1 MKIEYGKTL
10 SERENTAVACVAAE
24 TGLLFDT
31 ARVLFYRGIDTP
43 EKALKFLKP
52 SKRNFA
58 NPFLLSGMS
67 DAVERITYAENH
79 GESVLIFGDY
89 DADGVS
95 ATAVLKNCLEKF
107 GLSPR
112 FTVPEREEGYGLN
125 LEKIKKM
132 NDESPVNLLITVD
145 CGISDAETVEKI
157 KELGIDVIVTDHHE
171 PPVVLPDCVCIN
183 PKIAGQKYPFNGLC
197 GAGVAYKLGYALIGA
212 AADEQLDLV
221 ALATVAD
228 SMDLIDENRDI
239 VFEGLKI
246 FNSSKIR
253 PALKNLLSGGTK
265 KITAQTLA
273 FQIAPRV
280 NAGGRMGDALS
291 AIKLFT
297 STDKNEIFDL
307 SVKLN
312 EYNISRQTECDV
324 LYKEARAII
333 SEKRLYNDPAIL
345 VYDEKWKTGF
355 IGIVAARLVE
365 DFSRPVIVFAGADGF
380 LKGSA
385 RSYGEVNIYEAISAA
400 AEFTKGFGGHAQAAG
415 VSVEKEK
422 FGEFKARVCEYVSAR
437 GVTDAE
443 KTERVC
449 WRITEPFTV
458 RFAKELELLEPYG
471 CANPKP
477 LFTVRTESADF
488 KPLKKGSPHYSF
500 KTEYI
505 EILDFNG
512 ENDLPA
518 MTLPA
523 VKEVVFEP
531 NYSTFNGR
539 ESVKGFF
546 KFAVIG
552 EAGEKADLCAFRRQV
567 ISLKNDF
574 SSVGVTDEKI
584 NAGYGTLYAACGE
597 VEKSLLP
604 EGVKSYRANSAERA
618 GKNCLV
624 VAPEKV
630 AEDYNRVVYV
640 HLPLSAVCTEKPVF
654 VLAAATPPN
663 FAARLDLSRS
673 AFAEV
678 YSEMIS
684 LCGTEFCDSVRLYEK
699 SGKNVDEYEF
709 VLAAEVF
716 TELGFFYND
725 RGIMRKDPLVKKPLE
740 SSVIYSKTENYLSK
754 IYRGEKR

>member
-1 MKIEYGKTL
+1 MKLEYGKTL

-31 ARVLFYRGIDTP
+31 ARVLFYRGIGTP
-43 EKALKFLKP
+43 EKAVKFLKP
-52 SKRNFA
+52 SKRNFFD
-58 NPFLLSGMS
+58 PFLLCGMRE
-67 DAVERITYAENH
+67 AVERITYAENH
-79 GESVLIFGDY
+79 GESVLICGDY

-107 GLSPR
+107 GITPR
-112 FTVPEREEGYGLN
+112 YAVPEREEGYGLN
-125 LEKIKKM
+125 LEKIKTI
-132 NDESPVNLLITVD
+132 NEDRPVNLLITVD
-145 CGISDAETVEKI
+145 CGISEADTIEKI

-171 PPVVLPDCVCIN
+171 PPSVLPDCLCIN
-183 PKIAGQKYPFNGLC
+183 PKITGQRYPFNGLC

-212 AADEQLDLV
+212 AADEEIDLV

-228 SMDLIDENRDI
+228 SMDLIGENRDI
-239 VFEGLKI
+239 VYEGLKI
-246 FNSSKIR
+246 FNSKRIR
-253 PALKNLLSGGTK
+253 PALKNLLSDASK

-297 STDKNEIFDL
+297 STDENEIFDL

-312 EYNISRQTECDV
+312 GYNISRQTECDV
-324 LYKEARAII
+324 LYREARAII
-333 SEKRLYNDPAIL
+333 SEKALYNDPAIL
-345 VYDEKWKTGF
+345 VYNDKWKTGF

-365 DFSRPVIVFAGADGF
+365 DFCKPVIVFAGAEGC

-385 RSYGEVNIYEAISAA
+385 RSYGEINVYEAISSAA
-400 AEFTKGFGGHAQAAG
+400 QFAKGFGGHSQAAG
-415 VSVEKEK
+415 VSIEKDK
-422 FGEFKARVCEYVSAR
+422 FNDFKARVCGYVSAYCS
-437 GVTDAE
+437 TEAE

-477 LFTVRTESADF
+477 LFSVLTESTEF
-488 KPLKKGSPHYSF
+488 KPLKKGSPHYAF
-500 KTEYI
+500 HTDYV

-512 ENDLPA
+512 ESDLPA
-518 MTLPA
+518 LTMPA

-531 NYSTFNGR
+531 NYSVYNGR
-539 ESVKGFF
+539 ESVKGYY
-546 KFAVIG
+546 KFCVTVNADK
-552 EAGEKADLCAFRRQV
+552 KADLAAFRKQV
-567 ISLKNDF
+567 VSLKNGF
-574 SSVGVTDEKI
+574 SAVTVIREEIKT
-584 NAGYGTLYAACGE
+584 GYGTLYAACEPFTTG
-597 VEKSLLP
+597 LLP
-604 EGVKSYRANSAERA
+604 EGLKTHRASSCERA

-630 AEDYNRVVYV
+630 ADDYSRVIYV
-640 HLPLSAVCTEKPVF
+640 HLPLSVVETDKPVF
-654 VLAAATPPN
+654 VLATATAPK

-673 AFAEV
+673 AFADV
-678 YSEMIS
+678 YSKMTS
-684 LCGTEFCDSVRLYEK
+684 LCGTEYCDSARLYEK
-699 SGKNVDEYEF
+699 SDKTVDEYEF

-716 TELGFFYND
+716 IELGFFYND
-725 RGIMRKDPLVKKPLE
+725 RGVMRKDPRAKKPLE
-740 SSVIYSKTENYLSK
+740 ASAIYVNTEKYLSK
-754 IYRGEKR
+754 IYLGEKR